1 MNTIN
6 KKVNIKAVLPRIAI
20 VLILFLLIGLWSA
33 LSPAFFTLNNLM
45 LIVKQV
51 TIYGILAIGMTFV
64 IIAGG
69 IDLSVGSIVAICCV
83 FSAHYIAGDNQDN
96 SLLIPIGVS
105 ISMGLFWGLLNGVG
119 VAYAKIP
126 SFIMTM
132 CTMLAARGIA
142 YIYTNAKAIF
152 FLSDRFINIANGFL
166 NRTLDETGKVVNFGI
181 PYLVFYFIAAMIIGI
196 IALECTTFGR
206 KVYAVGGNPQ
216 AARYSG
222 VNVKWV
228 TCATYVISGL
238 CAGICGFL
246 MAARISSGNAN
257 VADGYEMTVIAAAV
271 IGGVSMSGGIGTMTG
286 TLIGVLIIGVITN
299 GMDIIGV
306 NSYFQK
312 VLQAIIIFA
321 AVYVDGRINQKN
333 K

>member
-1 MNTIN
+1 MNKIN
-6 KKVNIKAVLPRIAI
+6 KKYNLKAVLPRIAI

-45 LIVKQV
+45 LIIKQV

-96 SLLIPIGVS
+96 SLLVPIAVS
-105 ISMGLFWGLLNGVG
+105 IAMGLFWGLLNGVG

-152 FLSDRFINIANGFL
+152 FLSDRFVNIANGFL

-181 PYLVFYFIAAMIIGI
+181 PYMVFYFIAAMAIGI

-228 TCATYVISGL
+228 TCATYVIS
-238 CAGICGFL
+238 GFL

-312 VLQAIIIFA
+312 VLQAVIIFA
-321 AVYVDGRINQKN
+321 AVYADGRINQKS